1 MKSSRNIAWSEL
13 KLGAILLAALVLLAA
28 GILKIGGTGG
38 LFEKRYTLFLKMENT
53 LGLKAGASVRL
64 AGIQVGNVEDI
75 YLPSEPS
82 DKLVTV
88 KLTLVERYKDRIR
101 EDSRATLNSL
111 GLLGDKYV
119 DISVGSPQA
128 RALED
133 GETFRGP
140 PESPMSSV
148 FAKAS
153 TGIEGLNS
161 VVQELKVVLKDV
173 SGGSG
178 TAGLLLKDPK
188 LYHDLDRA
196 VNNLDAVVAAM
207 RSEKGSFGK
216 FIKEPELYD
225 NLLSVSAKANE
236 VADNLNKGSLAK
248 LSGDPEFYRNLRQ
261 VSDNLNEVSESSRAL
276 LKNLETGNI
285 AKLSSDKELYAK
297 VQNIS
302 VMLDKVM
309 AKLDA
314 GDGTAARLLNDKE
327 LYDNM
332 NNFFKDAD
340 ALALDIKE
348 NPDRYVN
355 ISIF

>member
-13 KLGAILLAALVLLAA
+13 KLGAVLLAALALLAV
-28 GILKIGGTGG
+28 GILKVGGTGG
-38 LFEKRYTLFLKMENT
+38 LFEKHYTLYIKMENT
-53 LGLKAGASVRL
+53 LGLKQGASVRL

-75 YLPSEPS
+75 YLPSDPS
-82 DKLVTV
+82 DKMVTIE
-88 KLTLVERYKDRIR
+88 LTLADTYKDRIR
-101 EDSRATLNSL
+101 EDSRATVSSL

-128 RALED
+128 RVLED
-133 GETFRGP
+133 GDTFRES
-140 PESPMSSV
+140 PESPMSNV

-161 VVQELKVVLKDV
+161 VVQELKLVLKDV
-173 SGGSG
+173 SEGSG

-196 VNNLDAVVAAM
+196 VNNLDAVVASM
-207 RSEKGSFGK
+207 KSEKGSFGK

-236 VADNLNKGSLAK
+236 VADNLKKGSIAK
-248 LSGDPEFYRNLRQ
+248 LSNDPEFYKNLRQ
-261 VSDNLNEVSESSRAL
+261 VSDNLNEVSVSSRAL

-302 VMLDKVM
+302 AMLDKVM
-309 AKLDA
+309 AKLES

-340 ALALDIKE
+340 ALAVDIKE

-355 ISIF
+355 VSIF